1 MIPSSHSPYVPL
13 FVIPG
18 AKWTS
23 SLKKLAK
30 QNWRLQHY
38 FPLLFSVGGD
48 IGPEGKMEE
57 CFLNE

>member
-1 MIPSSHSPYVPL
+1 MIPSSQSLYVPL
-13 FVIPG
+13 FIVLG

-30 QNWRLQHY
+30 QNWRLQHH
-38 FPLLFSVGGD
+38 FPLFFSIGGD
-48 IGPEGKMEE
+48 TGPEGKMEE